1 VQGCSSD
8 AHAEVLTPWSPREVT
23 CTYKV
28 TSSLVEVVTVAVVV
42 AVVVPVVLESLKC
55 VRACV
60 CV

>member
-1 VQGCSSD
+1 VQGYSFD

-42 AVVVPVVLESLKC
+42 AVVLESVKC
-55 VRACV
+55 VCACV

>member
-1 VQGCSSD
+1 MQGYSSD

-23 CTYKV
+23 CTYKA

-42 AVVVPVVLESLKC
+42 AVVLESVKC

>member
-1 VQGCSSD
+1 MQECSSD

-28 TSSLVEVVTVAVVV
+28 TSSLVEVVTVVVT
-42 AVVVPVVLESLKC
+42 VVVVLESVKC
-55 VRACV
+55 VCACV